1 MKMLLIA
8 LVFLVGCQKSDDT
21 TQIRALFAEVAESA
35 QKHDISGMMEHATK
49 DFAAHPGAQ
58 TQDEVRPVLFIMMRR
73 LGTFQVKYPD
83 IHPEISADGRTATV
97 KVPILL
103 AKIQDV
109 QDGQDAQ
116 EDTADPKA
124 WADAMRDKFGDPYY
138 FGFRLKKV
146 SGKWKVWQAHVTGT
160 RSLL

>member
-35 QKHDISGMMEHATK
+35 QTHDIAGMFDHATK

-97 KVPILL
+97 KIPILL
-103 AKIQDV
+103 AKTQAEQDV
-109 QDGQDAQ
+109 QQ
-116 EDTADPKA
+116 DTADPKA

-138 FGFRLKKV
+138 FEFRLKKV
-146 SGKWKVWQAHVTGT
+146 SGKWKVWQARVTGT